1 MQATRAPTRSH
12 RTSRVI
18 AALPIIAT
26 TFFIH
31 AMVWHYFRQLKMSR
45 PDAYVWH
52 YFRQLKMSRPDAY
65 EQRTSRPLTSPASS
79 GRRSTSRK
87 TAPSAL
93 RRTAA
98 RRRVF
103 MSSAG
108 LKRSPRYPSSSS
120 QRATPRRSH

>member
-45 PDAYVWH
+45 PDAYDTMAEERVV
-52 YFRQLKMSRPDAY
+52 S
-65 EQRTSRPLTSPASS
+65 
-79 GRRSTSRK
+79 
-87 TAPSAL
+87 
-93 RRTAA
+93 
-98 RRRVF
+98 RRRH
-103 MSSAG
+103 SAQLRALVLEQCAPG
-108 LKRSPRYPSSSS
+108 FDTKCWNCVSAAAGF
-120 QRATPRRSH
+120 QRNQ